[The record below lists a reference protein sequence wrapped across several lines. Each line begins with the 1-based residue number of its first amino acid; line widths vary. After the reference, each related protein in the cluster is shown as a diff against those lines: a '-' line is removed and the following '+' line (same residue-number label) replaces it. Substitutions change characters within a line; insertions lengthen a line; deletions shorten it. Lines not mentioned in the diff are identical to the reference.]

1 VGRVIGGKGLM
12 TQPRRAHP
20 KSATDAGLSFTQ
32 RVVAELAPYTPLLPC
47 CRRSLV
53 EGLALVTAVPGSI
66 ATTRPVAVRAAMQAL
81 HADGIPAHVS
91 RVAAARRTQY
101 VVVDVDPSR
110 LYPSSERSCCRRTRL
125 RGAFLGA
132 GRLVRPEGEPYLEIG
147 CADEL
152 GASRLVADFMHLGV
166 ASRTRKRRGRWVVTV
181 RSGPAVGDALSS
193 IGAQAG
199 RLTFE
204 AGRVIREVRSGVNRR
219 LNAETANLR
228 RTAAAGVRQLES
240 IAVLEADAARWA
252 TLPAALREAAELRAG
267 HPDDDLAQLAERA
280 GCSRPAMAGRLHRL
294 VAAAGESGDRVD
306 ARRPA
311 GVHHQNTGGR
321 PAWE

>member
-1 VGRVIGGKGLM
+1 MSAFASRDVMPRA
-12 TQPRRAHP
+12 RRAH
-20 KSATDAGLSFTQ
+20 SRSGADAGLSFTQ

-53 EGLALVTAVPGSI
+53 EGLALVTTTPGAI

-91 RVAAARRTQY
+91 RVTAARRTQY
-101 VVVDVDPSR
+101 LVVGVDAPT
-110 LYPSSERSCCRRTRL
+110 LQPPSERSCCRRSRL

-132 GRLVRPEGEPYLEIG
+132 GRLVRPDGEPYLEIG
-147 CADEL
+147 CTGEM
-152 GASRLVADFMHLGV
+152 GAVQLVDDFDVLGV
-166 ASRTRKRRGRWVVTV
+166 PARSRRRRGRWVVTV
-181 RSGPAVGDALSS
+181 RSGAGVGAALSS

-199 RLTFE
+199 RLAFE
-204 AGRVIREVRSGVNRR
+204 SGRVIREVRSGVNRR

-240 IAVLEADAARWA
+240 IAALEADSVRWEA
-252 TLPAALREAAELRAG
+252 LPPALREAAELRSL
-267 HPDDDLAQLAERA
+267 HPDDDLAQLAELA

-294 VAAAGESGDRVD
+294 VAAAGEGGDRVEV
-306 ARRPA
+306 AVRR
-311 GVHHQNTGGR
+311 R
-321 PAWE
+321 

>member
-1 VGRVIGGKGLM
+1 VRHGREAM
-12 TQPRRAHP
+12 D
-20 KSATDAGLSFTQ
+20 SAQSFTQ
-32 RVVAELAPYTPLLPC
+32 RVAAELAPHTPLLPC

-53 EGLALVTAVPGSI
+53 EGMSLVTTAPGAI

-81 HADGIPAHVS
+81 HAESIAAHVS
-91 RVAAARRTQY
+91 RVGAARRPQY
-101 VVVDVDPSR
+101 VLVGLEPEVIQTKSVR
-110 LYPSSERSCCRRTRL
+110 VCCRRSRL
-125 RGAFLGA
+125 RGAFLSS

-147 CADEL
+147 TADES
-152 GASRLVADFMHLGV
+152 GATQLADDFANLGV
-166 ASRTRKRRGRWVVTV
+166 SARTRRRRGRWVVTV

-228 RTAAAGVRQLES
+228 RTATAGVRQLES
-240 IAVLEADAARWA
+240 IAVLEADAARWQA
-252 TLPAALREAAELRAG
+252 LPPALREAATLRSH
-267 HPDDDLAQLAERA
+267 HPDDDLAHLAERA

-294 VAAAGESGDRVD
+294 VAAAGEGGDRVGP
-306 ARRPA
+306 RRERA
-311 GVHHQNTGGR
+311 SIIETIGGC
-321 PAWE
+321 PAWV

>member
-1 VGRVIGGKGLM
+1 M
-12 TQPRRAHP
+12 
-20 KSATDAGLSFTQ
+20 
-32 RVVAELAPYTPLLPC
+32 
-47 CRRSLV
+47 
-53 EGLALVTAVPGSI
+53 TAVPGSI

-91 RVAAARRTQY
+91 RVPASRRTRY
-101 VVVDVDPSR
+101 LVVGVDPST
-110 LYPSSERSCCRRTRL
+110 LQPPSERPCCRRTRL

-152 GASRLVADFMHLGV
+152 GAGRLVTDFMNLGV
-166 ASRTRKRRGRWVVTV
+166 GSRARRRRGRWVVTV

-228 RTAAAGVRQLES
+228 RTAAAAVRQLES
-240 IAVLEADAARWA
+240 IAVLEADAVRWA
-252 TLPAALREAAELRAG
+252 TLPPALREAAELRAG
-267 HPDDDLAQLAERA
+267 HPDDELAQLAERA

-294 VAAAGESGDRVD
+294 VAAAGEGGDRVE
-306 ARRPA
+306 ARRSS
-311 GVHHQNTGGR
+311 GVEHQNTGGR

>member
-1 VGRVIGGKGLM
+1 VERSIQRQDV
-12 TQPRRAHP
+12 TPHTRRAHP
-20 KSATDAGLSFTQ
+20 KSGTDAALSFTQ

-53 EGLALVTAVPGSI
+53 EGLALVTADPGSI

-91 RVAAARRTQY
+91 RVIAARRTKY
-101 VVVDVDPSR
+101 LVVGVDPSS
-110 LYPSSERSCCRRTRL
+110 LQPTSERSCCRRTRL

-132 GRLVRPEGEPYLEIG
+132 GRLVRPDGEPYLEIG
-147 CADEL
+147 CADEP
-152 GASRLVADFMHLGV
+152 GAEQLVGDFAVLGV
-166 ASRTRKRRGRWVVTV
+166 PARTRRRRGRWVVTV
-181 RSGPAVGDALSS
+181 RSGPGVGAALSS

-199 RLTFE
+199 RLAFE
-204 AGRVIREVRSGVNRR
+204 SGRVIREVRSGVNRR

-240 IAVLEADAARWA
+240 IAALEADDVRWQA
-252 TLPAALREAAELRAG
+252 LPPALREAAELRTR

-294 VAAAGESGDRVD
+294 VAAAGEGGDRVEGR
-306 ARRPA
+306 A
-311 GVHHQNTGGR
+311 TGR
-321 PAWE
+321 